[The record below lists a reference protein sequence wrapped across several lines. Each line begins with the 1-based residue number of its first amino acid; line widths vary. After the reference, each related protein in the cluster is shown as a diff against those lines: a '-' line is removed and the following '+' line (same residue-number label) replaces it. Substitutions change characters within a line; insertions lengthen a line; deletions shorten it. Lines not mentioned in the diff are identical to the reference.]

1 VTVDDLLDLCRS
13 FERSAFRL
21 ETLDRYSV
29 SEEDEDYQ
37 RWSRGEAPPPIDG
50 HPWFDGVIRAGTSAG
65 KRWERTHVLRLPLTD
80 YLRFELEYEYTCLQ
94 QAGDDCH
101 ILEVPDG
108 NPLPVPAVDFWLFDD
123 TLAVRMDYDPEGH
136 LLACEQITDAATVG
150 EFLRTRDTAL
160 SMAIPF
166 PTWLTEAEEAGRL

>member
-50 HPWFDGVIRAGTSAG
+50 HPRFDEVIRAGTSAG
-65 KRWERTHVLRLPLTD
+65 KRWERTHVLRMPLSD
-80 YLRFELEYEYTCLQ
+80 YLRFELEYEYTRLE
-94 QAGDDCH
+94 QAGDHVH

-108 NPLPVPAVDFWLFDD
+108 NPFPVPAVDFWLFDD
-123 TLAVRMDYDPEGH
+123 TLAVRLDYDAESH
-136 LLACEQITDAATVG
+136 LLACEQITTLPRSASFSGLV
-150 EFLRTRDTAL
+150 TRCCPWPP
-160 SMAIPF
+160 PF
-166 PTWLTEAEEAGRL
+166 PRG

>member
-1 VTVDDLLDLCRS
+1 VTIDDLLDLCRS

-37 RWSRGEAPPPIDG
+37 RWSRGEAPLPIEG
-50 HPWFDGVIRAGTSAG
+50 HTWFDGVIRTGTSAG
-65 KRWERTHVLRLPLTD
+65 KHWQRAHVLRLPLTD
-80 YLRFELEYEYTCLQ
+80 YLRFELEYEYTRLE
-94 QAGDDCH
+94 QAGDHCH

-160 SMAIPF
+160 SLAVPF
-166 PTWLTEAEEAGRL
+166 PAWLTEAAEAGRL